1 LISDAESTIAFSGD
15 TAEMDGFWAVVNG
28 AERLSAILIECA
40 FPDELESLAR
50 VSHHLTPNRLASE
63 LEKCEQ
69 ECPIYAVN
77 LKPRFRDSI
86 TAQLAKVDRSNLAP
100 LQVGKVFEL

>member
-1 LISDAESTIAFSGD
+1 
-15 TAEMDGFWAVVNG
+15 MDGFWAVVNG

-100 LQVGKVFEL
+100 LQVGKVYEL